1 MAFFKDF
8 FKIET
13 LGTDSDQVESGI
25 MLMGIFFINIF
36 PLIFGF

>member
-1 MAFFKDF
+1 MAFY
-8 FKIET
+8 KIET
-13 LGTDSDQVESGI
+13 LKADPDQVESGI